1 MTSTTTKIDGKFLS
15 GLIII
20 IIASLISW
28 TMFFVFITIILYPIG
43 AILILVSKKK
53 WWVKLIT
60 TTIPLFFY
68 FSDSIISI
76 KISRIFRIMT
86 RQDKK
91 ALLVTAPTRNWRFS
105 G

>member
-60 TTIPLFFY
+60 TTIPLFFT
-68 FSDSIISI
+68 FP
-76 KISRIFRIMT
+76 T
-86 RQDKK
+86 
-91 ALLVTAPTRNWRFS
+91 ALLVLKFLEYLES
-105 G
+105 

>member
-28 TMFFVFITIILYPIG
+28 TLFFVFITIILYPIG

-60 TTIPLFFY
+60 TTIPLFFT
-68 FSDSIISI
+68 FP
-76 KISRIFRIMT
+76 T
-86 RQDKK
+86 
-91 ALLVTAPTRNWRFS
+91 ALLVLKFLEYLES
-105 G
+105 

>member
-1 MTSTTTKIDGKFLS
+1 MTSTTTKIDGKFIT

-60 TTIPLFFY
+60 TTIPLFFT
-68 FSDSIISI
+68 FP
-76 KISRIFRIMT
+76 T
-86 RQDKK
+86 V
-91 ALLVTAPTRNWRFS
+91 LLVIRFLEYLES
-105 G
+105 